1 MRSWGS
7 GSTILSGLWVVLCPA
22 CVPALG
28 ALLSAVGLGIL
39 ADFAVSRGVMLVL
52 LGLAL
57 IVLHVS
63 GRVHGR
69 TWPFALAVAAG
80 MLGVFSRN
88 VVLNQTLVY
97 FSGAGL
103 LAAAIADYGYRRRAP
118 AVCAVAPTAASHA

>member
-1 MRSWGS
+1 MRKLDS
-7 GSTILSGLWVVLCPA
+7 IFPAFSGLWIVLCPA

-57 IVLHVS
+57 IILHVS
-63 GRVHGR
+63 GRVHGH

-97 FSGAGL
+97 LSGAGL
-103 LAAAIADYGYRRRAP
+103 LAAAIADYAYRRRAP
-118 AVCAVAPTAASHA
+118 ALVCTPRPPAQ